1 MLGMQSIGS
10 SKQMC
15 SSADAAGLMHALGH
29 ARIYDMSCPQ
39 YTNNWTANAFAVAQH
54 DLLAQ

>member
-39 YTNNWTANAFAVAQH
+39 YTNDWTANAFAVAQCCST
-54 DLLAQ
+54 